1 MFESIKYLAA
11 SLRSVSCSA
20 LSASCRRLCIFSFRR
35 LSTDPSA
42 CDTSFCLHSFFPL
55 LGCSLLRVTQS
66 FFFLSAQLRYF
77 TLLSSLLCFSPLP
90 SLSFPPPLFLFFFFF
105 PAVSV
110 SPGTVV
116 IRNGSSLA
124 ENNKQHLFEVCDG
137 CLTSPRCF
145 MQILPPFVTG
155 INKRLNLF

>member
-1 MFESIKYLAA
+1 MSQSSI
-11 SLRSVSCSA
+11 SLPLSDLFHALPFLRLVAVSVSFHSA
-20 LSASCRRLCIFSFRR
+20 VSPQIHLRVTPLSVC
-35 LSTDPSA
+35 
-42 CDTSFCLHSFFPL
+42 TSFSRSLAVAYSE
-55 LGCSLLRVTQS
+55 LLRV

>member
-1 MFESIKYLAA
+1 MSQSSI
-11 SLRSVSCSA
+11 SLPLSDLFHAQPFLRLVAVSVSFYSG
-20 LSASCRRLCIFSFRR
+20 LSPWI
-35 LSTDPSA
+35 
-42 CDTSFCLHSFFPL
+42 H
-55 LGCSLLRVTQS
+55 LRVTS
-66 FFFLSAQLRYF
+66 LSVCTAFSRYLAVAISELEAPPVFFFFPPKLRYYI
-77 TLLSSLLCFSPLP
+77 LLSSLFCFSRLP
-90 SLSFPPPLFLFFFFF
+90 SLSFPPLFF

-116 IRNGSSLA
+116 IRIA

-137 CLTSPRCF
+137 CLTSLWCF